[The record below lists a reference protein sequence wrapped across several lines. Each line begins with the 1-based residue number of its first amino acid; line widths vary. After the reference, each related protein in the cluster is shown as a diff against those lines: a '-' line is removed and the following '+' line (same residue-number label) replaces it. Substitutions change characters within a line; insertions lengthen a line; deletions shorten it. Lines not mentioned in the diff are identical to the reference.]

1 METQKGLDLND
12 PKYGKPGHTKSG
24 NPAIKS
30 PVDLVKDSLAPKKYS
45 VTTKQTTNHED
56 YNRAHT
62 KKKASEMSDKELRER
77 LNRLDMERR
86 YNQMNPST
94 MTKGKNFIKNSGKA
108 LGTAVFVTGSAIT
121 LYKNAG
127 KIKEIVDGIIEA
139 RHLWKG

>member
-1 METQKGLDLND
+1 MDLCYESALEHHGIKGQKWGVRRFQN
-12 PKYGKPGHTKSG
+12 
-24 NPAIKS
+24 
-30 PVDLVKDSLAPKKYS
+30 KDGTRTAAGRKRAAE
-45 VTTKQTTNHED
+45 HED
-56 YNRAHT
+56 YTRAHT

-94 MTKGKNFIKNSGKA
+94 MTKGRNFVKNSGKA